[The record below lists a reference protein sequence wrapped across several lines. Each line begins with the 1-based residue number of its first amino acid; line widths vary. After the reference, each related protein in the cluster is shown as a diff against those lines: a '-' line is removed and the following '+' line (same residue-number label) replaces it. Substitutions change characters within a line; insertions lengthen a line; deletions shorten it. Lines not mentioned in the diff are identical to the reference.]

1 MKKKQA
7 IKLLREIFPTIIKE
21 AYQASKIGEPFTDHE
36 CNNCEDCQ
44 WYNWGLSIL
53 QRLDEGEFDEII
65 N

>member
-1 MKKKQA
+1 MKKKKA
-7 IKLLREIFPTIIKE
+7 IKLLKEFLPKIIKE
-21 AYQASKIGEPFTDHE
+21 ADQAAKIGEPFTDHE
-36 CNNCEDCQ
+36 CDNCEDCQ